1 MESKK
6 RREKRQKYPNIWV
19 RMELTD
25 GDDLCSRKA
34 DWGGKRGLNQIQ
46 GCGIK

>member
-34 DWGGKRGLNQIQ
+34 DWGGKRCLNQIQ